1 MTIRSSFFLVA
12 LLSTSTW
19 AFMPVQRQVRI
30 RSVSLPSKIE
40 DTFIDP
46 STADVGRPQDSTV
59 PLLDEGDAWLDTV
72 AHKLRLQVYDLDS
85 GVYGFESKDPDYG
98 VEVVRTFLH
107 IDEHDL
113 LGLELT
119 QVAHGTGDHRGLV
132 LVSDM
137 AVDQVHHTGRIHK
150 GDTIVGVFVGENFK
164 ESVTDMDYDDTVEVL
179 NRAKEYALRLG
190 GNTISLELNRLVKRA
205 TVQVQVEDESGKV
218 VEMEAKAGDNLRSL
232 LLHHHAALYGNSK
245 ALKRL
250 DQPSLKGDCGGE
262 GICGTCLVKINQG
275 MDHLNK
281 VGPQE
286 SSIIQQRPE
295 SWRASCKTV
304 VGADNEEG
312 TTLRVRLH
320 PWVPSEGDD
329 RLHM

>member
-1 MTIRSSFFLVA
+1 MTSSLLLLVTLLPMASAFLPA
-12 LLSTSTW
+12 
-19 AFMPVQRQVRI
+19 QRPI
-30 RSVSLPSKIE
+30 GNNPVSLRSKIE

-46 STADVGRPQDSTV
+46 GTSSAANQDRVQLSE
-59 PLLDEGDAWLDTV
+59 DDAWLDTV

-107 IDEHDL
+107 IDDDDK

-119 QVAHGTGDHRGLV
+119 EVAHGMGDHRGLV

-137 AVDQVHHTGRIHK
+137 LMDQNHHNQRIHK

-164 ESVTDMDYDDTVEVL
+164 ESVTDMDYDDTVDVL
-179 NRAKEYALRLG
+179 NRAKDYAKSIG
-190 GNTISLELNRLVKRA
+190 GSTISVELNRLVKRA
-205 TVQVQVEDESGKV
+205 KVQVQVEDESGKV

-232 LLHHHAALYGNSK
+232 LLHHHAALYGNKK
-245 ALKRL
+245 ALHRL
-250 DQPSLKGDCGGE
+250 DQPDLTTDCGGE

-281 VGPQE
+281 IGPQE
-286 SSIIQQRPE
+286 SSILQERPE
-295 SWRASCKTV
+295 SWRAACKTV
-304 VGADNEEG
+304 VGADNQDD
-312 TTLRVRLH
+312 TTLRIRLH
-320 PWVPSEGDD
+320 PWVPSESDS
-329 RLHM
+329 RLEM